1 MPQAS
6 HVLSLALIVGALQA
20 LSSPLVAQSISSGTI
35 TGTVR
40 SPDGRAVPQAVVTLT
55 PLGTG
60 SSQETTTTASG
71 SFTLTLVQP
80 GSYEIR
86 VEALGYRPLIAR
98 VLTIRGGEERNVN
111 LTLNPAPPPVTTID
125 TVALS
130 GGSSTRFRAGGVQL
144 GGSEIASLPY
154 RFEDLASIAA
164 LSTAFDASLGSQG
177 LPGDMSLV
185 IADGV
190 PFYRAPHPTARA
202 EYLPDALF
210 PRSALASV
218 TAFHNAPD
226 AEWAGSAGG
235 YLALATRSSTGSA
248 IELDGAYSGG
258 PTWSSSELDFGTPS
272 LLSFQG
278 GARGT
283 VLLTPGVSQVVL
295 SGEALQQ
302 QTPLGPRVSEAL
314 AADLVGLDPELL
326 TSLTEPAVET
336 YTRYSAL
343 ARLDVQR
350 SRTSRVFLRG
360 VGSFSR
366 RDFDGA
372 GPVSLARSA
381 APAEESIEF
390 SAAGGIISESSPN
403 VTMELRGGFSGSYRD
418 FGTAVSDLP
427 PAYLTALGVPLG
439 NLPSAAAESSR
450 TDFVVIP
457 VLRYTPGTATLKFGA
472 TIRASSHTMAHSR
485 AGLGDFLYSDA
496 AALLAGTGFGQATSA
511 PKASFGT
518 QEYGVF
524 AQYESALAPGLRL
537 SFGGRYDYERFSGD
551 DVALNTGWLTASGLR
566 NDDFP
571 DSFHQFGARGS
582 LTWDPSASGGTRIFL
597 TASMHEGDVDTRAL
611 YQLFADD
618 TDATSTRFAGT
629 GIDWPMGGIPPLA
642 AAALPTLTLFGPDTR
657 APRSTNMSAALTQR
671 MGDGLSVYVR
681 ASVRRTDFLMRRRN
695 LNLPIVAQ
703 AADPNG
709 RRILGTLQQDGSLI
723 TTTTDDARRFAGF
736 GEVWALDPD
745 GWSEYK
751 GFTAALEHSSSTFEF
766 YGSYTF
772 SETTDNW
779 VGAASGSIGATLSPG
794 LPEAAEG
801 TADWSEGTSDFDIPH
816 RLSAGATVHFGS
828 VALSG
833 IYHFRSGL
841 PFTPRYRTGVD
852 ANGDGSIRNDVAF
865 VPGDAELTTLLSA
878 WPCLDRQ
885 TDAFAVRNSC
895 RGPEQHTV
903 NVRLKFRLGRLAGR
917 SASLTLDGFNLVEGK
932 GGVIDDALLLVDP
945 SGGITTSPD
954 GSTITI
960 PFIVNPGFGEVLY
973 PSTRGRMLRIG
984 LRIGG

>member
-366 RDFDGA
+366 RDFNGA

-418 FGTAVSDLP
+418 FGAAVSDLP

-496 AALLAGTGFGQATSA
+496 AALLAGAGFGQATSA

-703 AADPNG
+703 GADPNG
-709 RRILGTLQQDGSLI
+709 RRILGTLRQDGSLI

-736 GEVWALDPD
+736 GEGVAGLDQKVHGARGAHGPELVDQALQVEPRQELHDVVEERIRFPD
-745 GWSEYK
+745 VFEMDQVRMTRGALLMGPDAVHFDRRQLRLGDHFERIEYA
-751 GFTAALEHSSSTFEF
+751 GQPLLRQPDVTERAAPDQFDRLILGNRWRVGVRALALGRHSRVGCPFTLLVAGSAGLRLVAAERPVDRLHDSPDIDRIGVEKTAL
-766 YGSYTF
+766 GSQ
-772 SETTDNW
+772 SIVVQKSLHQDSQLR
-779 VGAASGSIGATLSPG
+779 VGAAS
-794 LPEAAEG
+794 
-801 TADWSEGTSDFDIPH
+801 
-816 RLSAGATVHFGS
+816 R
-828 VALSG
+828 
-833 IYHFRSGL
+833 RQ
-841 PFTPRYRTGVD
+841 
-852 ANGDGSIRNDVAF
+852 IR
-865 VPGDAELTTLLSA
+865 
-878 WPCLDRQ
+878 
-885 TDAFAVRNSC
+885 
-895 RGPEQHTV
+895 
-903 NVRLKFRLGRLAGR
+903 
-917 SASLTLDGFNLVEGK
+917 
-932 GGVIDDALLLVDP
+932 ALLGPRKL
-945 SGGITTSPD
+945 
-954 GSTITI
+954 
-960 PFIVNPGFGEVLY
+960 
-973 PSTRGRMLRIG
+973 
-984 LRIGG
+984 